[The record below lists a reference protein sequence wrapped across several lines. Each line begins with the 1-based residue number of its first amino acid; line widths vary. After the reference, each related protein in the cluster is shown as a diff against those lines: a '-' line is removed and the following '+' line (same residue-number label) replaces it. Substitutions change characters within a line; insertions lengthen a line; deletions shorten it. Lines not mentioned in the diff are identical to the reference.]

1 MNIRSAQD
9 HGQASDNPSG
19 GGGGSG
25 GGERERIRR
34 RMKMV
39 IGQLEGILQELKEVA
54 KELRE
59 QVVSQ
64 IDKLTSD
71 FDFELEP
78 DDWTTAT
85 VSSTSSSEK
94 GGGSGPFDLTHLD
107 FMTSDILSD
116 SWEFCSFLDIST
128 PSDSGEVPEPAR
140 QPPTPDYRL
149 MNGGVLIPNGPR
161 VETPDSSSEEAFSS
175 CPPDPPKGQQAH
187 RTPGTR
193 ERVRFS
199 DKVLYHA
206 LCCDDEE
213 GEGEEEEEE
222 EGAAPSPNPPQT
234 EPHVAPLKPP
244 LASCKPRRSPLTSRN
259 GSHIPTLPPG
269 SGQTRR
275 VTRNTSTQTVSDK
288 STQTVLPYAAT
299 RQKVKG
305 KN

>member
-19 GGGGSG
+19 GG

-59 QVVSQ
+59 VVSQ

-71 FDFELEP
+71 FDFEPEP

-85 VSSTSSSEK
+85 VSSSSSSEK
-94 GGGSGPFDLTHLD
+94 GGGIGAFDLAHLD
-107 FMTSDILSD
+107 FLTSDVLSD

-128 PSDSGEVPEPAR
+128 PSDPGEGPEPAP
-140 QPPTPDYRL
+140 QAPTPDYRL

-175 CPPDPPKGQQAH
+175 CPPPAPPKGGQAH

-213 GEGEEEEEE
+213 EEGEEETEED
-222 EGAAPSPNPPQT
+222 GGVSSPTPPQT

-259 GSHIPTLPPG
+259 GSHAPTLTPG
-269 SGQTRR
+269 PGQARR

>member
-1 MNIRSAQD
+1 MNSRGLQD
-9 HGQASDNPSG
+9 RQPTDHATD
-19 GGGGSG
+19 GSHTS
-25 GGERERIRR
+25 ERERIRG

-54 KELRE
+54 KELRD
-59 QVVSQ
+59 VVSQ

-71 FDFELEP
+71 FEFELEP

-94 GGGSGPFDLTHLD
+94 GGGMFDLGHLD

-116 SWEFCSFLDIST
+116 SWEFCSFLEAST
-128 PSDSGEVPEPAR
+128 PSDSGDGSE
-140 QPPTPDYRL
+140 QQQQQGLNPDYRL

-161 VETPDSSSEEAFSS
+161 VGTPDSSSEEAFSS
-175 CPPDPPKGQQAH
+175 ALSHKTQ

-206 LCCDDEE
+206 LCCDDDEE
-213 GEGEEEEEE
+213 ADSSPLPEDPPEETGGE
-222 EGAAPSPNPPQT
+222 AAHKGGPIPKTTPW
-234 EPHVAPLKPP
+234 
-244 LASCKPRRSPLTSRN
+244 RSPHLSSTQQRKLMRN
-259 GSHIPTLPPG
+259 S
-269 SGQTRR
+269 
-275 VTRNTSTQTVSDK
+275 STQTVSDK
-288 STQTVLPYAAT
+288 STQTVLPYISGK
-299 RQKVKG
+299 QKIKS